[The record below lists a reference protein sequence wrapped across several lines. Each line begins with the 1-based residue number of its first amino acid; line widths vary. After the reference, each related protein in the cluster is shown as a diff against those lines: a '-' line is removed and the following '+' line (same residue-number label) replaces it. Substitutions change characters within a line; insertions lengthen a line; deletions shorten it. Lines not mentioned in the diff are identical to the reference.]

1 MGKKIRPRG
10 ATIAAP
16 YRNETASEPAA
27 ADFRNRV
34 FGLCPGR
41 SFDDETLTQLNSD
54 FGVVIGIWLSE
65 WGQPKLLPIARRLA
79 STARLLEQ
87 LTQELA
93 GLQTG
98 IRQSEDI
105 EFALLARQALSLN
118 PLVGDLSRADEKLTS
133 FQQQCSEMA
142 QVLWVAF
149 RTLIEERRKSGRPKL
164 DWYDDFTALLLKL
177 AKLANIEPNLNKDRI
192 TKARGGWLF
201 EAAQTFEYF
210 LYPPMRSET
219 PEACGKRL
227 ERSLERLRQRSTN
240 QKLKK
245 SILSM

>member
-10 ATIAAP
+10 ATIASA
-16 YRNETASEPAA
+16 YLNEAASEPAA

-41 SFDDETLTQLNSD
+41 SFDDETLTQLYSD

-87 LTQELA
+87 LAQGLA

-142 QVLWVAF
+142 QVFWVAF
-149 RTLIEERRKSGRPKL
+149 RTLKEERGKPGRKKL

-201 EAAQTFEYF
+201 EAAQALEYF

-227 ERSLERLRQRSTN
+227 ERSLGRLRQRDR
-240 QKLKK
+240 
-245 SILSM
+245 

>member
-10 ATIAAP
+10 ATIASA
-16 YRNETASEPAA
+16 YLNETASEPAA

-41 SFDDETLTQLNSD
+41 SFDDETLTQLYSD

-87 LTQELA
+87 LAQGLA

-142 QVLWVAF
+142 QVFWVAF
-149 RTLIEERRKSGRPKL
+149 RTLKEERGKPGRKKL

-201 EAAQTFEYF
+201 EAAQALEYF

-227 ERSLERLRQRSTN
+227 ERSLGRLRQRDR
-240 QKLKK
+240 
-245 SILSM
+245 

>member
-10 ATIAAP
+10 ATIASA
-16 YRNETASEPAA
+16 YLNETASEPAA

-41 SFDDETLTQLNSD
+41 SFDDETLTQLYSD

-87 LTQELA
+87 LAQGLA

-142 QVLWVAF
+142 QVFWVAF
-149 RTLIEERRKSGRPKL
+149 RTLKEERGKPGRKKL

-201 EAAQTFEYF
+201 AAAQALEYF

-227 ERSLERLRQRSTN
+227 ERSLGRLRQRDR
-240 QKLKK
+240 
-245 SILSM
+245 

>member
-10 ATIAAP
+10 ATIASA
-16 YRNETASEPAA
+16 YLNETASEPAA

-41 SFDDETLTQLNSD
+41 SFDDETLTQLYSD

-87 LTQELA
+87 LAQGLA

-118 PLVGDLSRADEKLTS
+118 PLIGDLSRADEKLTS

-142 QVLWVAF
+142 QVFWVAF
-149 RTLIEERRKSGRPKL
+149 RTLKEERGKPGRKKL

-201 EAAQTFEYF
+201 EAAQALEYF

-227 ERSLERLRQRSTN
+227 ERSLGRLRQRDR
-240 QKLKK
+240 
-245 SILSM
+245 

>member
-10 ATIAAP
+10 ATIASA
-16 YRNETASEPAA
+16 YLNEAASEPAA

-41 SFDDETLTQLNSD
+41 SFDDETLTQLYSD

-87 LTQELA
+87 LAQGLA

-142 QVLWVAF
+142 QVFWVAF
-149 RTLIEERRKSGRPKL
+149 RTLKEERGKPGRKKL

-227 ERSLERLRQRSTN
+227 ERSLGRLRQRDR
-240 QKLKK
+240 
-245 SILSM
+245 

>member
-1 MGKKIRPRG
+1 
-10 ATIAAP
+10 
-16 YRNETASEPAA
+16 
-27 ADFRNRV
+27 
-34 FGLCPGR
+34 
-41 SFDDETLTQLNSD
+41 
-54 FGVVIGIWLSE
+54 VIGIWLSE

-87 LTQELA
+87 LAQGLA

-142 QVLWVAF
+142 QVFWVAF
-149 RTLIEERRKSGRPKL
+149 RTLKEERGKPGRKKL

-201 EAAQTFEYF
+201 EAAQALEYF

-227 ERSLERLRQRSTN
+227 ERSLGR
-240 QKLKK
+240 
-245 SILSM
+245 